1 MKQKDYTGI
10 IPPQYT
16 GTQIEVDATVELKD
30 IDEARAFYIVAK
42 SRLLQV
48 NNWHHVAGIISA
60 RFQLIDAAGN
70 EVDRHAA
77 KNDYLKIDIP
87 GPGSTEGG
95 GYDWVMIE
103 ALYEVRDAENESIGF
118 RVRPCKNPFENKNK
132 IAHFYADEAT
142 SNFIVIREGTNVIAW
157 VVDHNLMPND
167 DAGSLVDKIR
177 DAAVGIGALTLF
189 SKIQWQGLVDGIIKQ

>member
-132 IAHFYADEAT
+132 IAHFYAEEAT

-189 SKIQWQGLVDGIIKQ
+189 SKIQWQRLVDGIIKQ